1 MAKSYEQ
8 RLEEQRL
15 RQKALRERKRRER
28 SPHRDDI
35 ARMLLHVIVR
45 ESVKGGSYEKLDR
58 AMAIVTREL
67 VAQGFDK
74 RKTEQVIEEIIDR
87 HEQGWQPRH
96 RTHILQEKWKAEEE
110 EEGSPD
116 GEDDKV

>member
-15 RQKALRERKRRER
+15 RQKALRERKRHER

-45 ESVKGGSYEKLDR
+45 ETVKGGSYEKLDR
-58 AMAIVTREL
+58 AMDLVTREL
-67 VAQGFDK
+67 VEQGFDK
-74 RKTEQVIEEIIDR
+74 RRTEQVIEEIIER
-87 HEQGWQPRH
+87 HERGWQPAISSIVPNRADCPNNFQ
-96 RTHILQEKWKAEEE
+96 RQEIIERNKEA
-110 EEGSPD
+110 
-116 GEDDKV
+116 

>member
-8 RLEEQRL
+8 RLEEQRQ
-15 RQKALRERKRRER
+15 RQKTLRERKRRER

-58 AMAIVTREL
+58 AMDLVTREL

-74 RKTEQVIEEIIDR
+74 RRTEQVIEEIIER
-87 HEQGWQPRH
+87 HEAGWQPRH
-96 RTHILQEKWKAEEE
+96 RTHILREKWRAEEGAPE
-110 EEGSPD
+110 D
-116 GEDDKV
+116 GDDEKV

>member
-58 AMAIVTREL
+58 AMDLVTREL
-67 VAQGFDK
+67 VEQGFDQ
-74 RKTEQVIEEIIDR
+74 RKTEQVIEEIIER

-96 RTHILQEKWKAEEE
+96 RTHVLRETWRAEEE
-110 EEGSPD
+110 AAPEG
-116 GEDDKV
+116 DDDDRV

>member
-58 AMAIVTREL
+58 AMDLVTREL
-67 VAQGFDK
+67 VEQGFDK
-74 RKTEQVIEEIIDR
+74 RRTEQVIEEIIER
-87 HEQGWQPRH
+87 HEHGWQPRH
-96 RTHILQEKWKAEEE
+96 RTHILREKWRAEEE
-110 EEGSPD
+110 AAPEG
-116 GEDDKV
+116 DDDDRV